1 MVFLTEAPQQ
11 DSQRKVMSRDKSE
24 KIRGMLKSITSEIKV
39 GPNSNR
45 ELVFSN
51 CEVEQIQSRKSF
63 DKFAHSKALFNFN
76 KKQLMIDTSNDAAS
90 TKNMSAS
97 GLNSTRDL
105 LSGKNGFSGASSR
118 PPLSTR
124 SGARSRR

>member
-1 MVFLTEAPQQ
+1 MKLELGPAEGDLDDSEDDAKDGDEVVFLTEAPQQ

-63 DKFAHSKALFNFN
+63 DKFSHSKALFNFN
-76 KKQLMIDTSNDAAS
+76 K
-90 TKNMSAS
+90 
-97 GLNSTRDL
+97 
-105 LSGKNGFSGASSR
+105 
-118 PPLSTR
+118 
-124 SGARSRR
+124 